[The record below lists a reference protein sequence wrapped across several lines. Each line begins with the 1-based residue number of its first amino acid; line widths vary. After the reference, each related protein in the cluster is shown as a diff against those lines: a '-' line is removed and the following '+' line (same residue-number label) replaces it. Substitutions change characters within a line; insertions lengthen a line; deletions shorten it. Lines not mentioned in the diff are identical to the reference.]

1 MSVPKRSLHALKIA
15 LLKAQKGVAPKDLD
29 EHVVL
34 SEALAISSPSKPH
47 SRVKISHLVGSRQK
61 IVFALLVL
69 SCQLQDWDF
78 LTTCNKVYGNISLV
92 TKLSYNCDTDL
103 L

>member
-1 MSVPKRSLHALKIA
+1 MSVPQRSSHALTIA

-34 SEALAISSPSKPH
+34 SEALVISSPSKPH
-47 SRVKISHLVGSRQK
+47 SRVKITHLVPSRQQ
-61 IVFALLVL
+61 IVFALLVP
-69 SCQLQDWDF
+69 SCQLDWDF
-78 LTTCNKVYGNISLV
+78 LTTCNKVYRNISLV
-92 TKLSYNCDTDL
+92 TRLSNNCDTDL

>member
-1 MSVPKRSLHALKIA
+1 MLVPKRSSHALTIA
-15 LLKAQKGVAPKDLD
+15 LLKAQKRVAPKDLD

-34 SEALAISSPSKPH
+34 SEALVISSPSKPH
-47 SRVKISHLVGSRQK
+47 SHVKISHIVGSRQQV
-61 IVFALLVL
+61 VFALLVP
-69 SCQLQDWDF
+69 SCQLDWDF

-92 TKLSYNCDTDL
+92 TRLSYNCDTGL